1 MEHVP
6 NAEDISARISEGK
19 FRLPGQQEAGAGHE
33 TLIFRTSFAFDV
45 CCLCCFGN
53 CVACWRAESTANLR
67 RPTDDATRT
76 AGISATHS
84 QCQVAS
90 GTATHSFRAS
100 RTDARTS
107 PAKGCNSTG
116 NGSRPRPRNGSRSR
130 PRNGSRSRPRNGS
143 RSRPRG
149 GGGGE
154 GAEGAG
160 EWVPVRAPA
169 ENSKPPYIA
178 CSRRWHCW
186 IADRGRSEA
195 GLICFNRPKNDIR
208 QSYGVQL
215 WRDLEGA
222 ELPALFI
229 L

>member
-1 MEHVP
+1 MKRSFFGRP
-6 NAEDISARISEGK
+6 LLSMSAAFVALAIAW
-19 FRLPGQQEAGAGHE
+19 PAGAQ
-33 TLIFRTSFAFDV
+33 S
-45 CCLCCFGN
+45 
-53 CVACWRAESTANLR
+53 STANLR

-116 NGSRPRPRNGSRSR
+116 NGVPAKAKEWVPAKAKEWV
-130 PRNGSRSRPRNGS
+130 PAKAKEWVPVKAKEWV
-143 RSRPRG
+143 PVKAK
-149 GGGGE
+149 E
-154 GAEGAG
+154 WVPAKAK
-160 EWVPVRAPA
+160 EWVPVRAAA

-208 QSYGVQL
+208 QSWGVQL
-215 WRDLEGA
+215 WRDLEGGNLGIA
-222 ELPALFI
+222 WH
-229 L
+229 